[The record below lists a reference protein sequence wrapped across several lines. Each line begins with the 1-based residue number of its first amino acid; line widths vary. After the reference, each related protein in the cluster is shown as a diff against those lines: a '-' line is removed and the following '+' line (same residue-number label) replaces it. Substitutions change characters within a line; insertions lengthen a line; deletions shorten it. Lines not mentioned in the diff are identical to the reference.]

1 MLAIFYSVYNLL
13 LSQIDK
19 LFSFENRF
27 RSDGQVQYNN
37 FLFGILLPIFT
48 EYFIILYNSPF
59 LLTLSIFMYRLDDWL
74 KAGVNCADNIVVVN
88 KESSNS
94 LEDEYLADCNTI
106 VAVQTLFRLVIMLLH
121 LNNIIN
127 AIL

>member
-1 MLAIFYSVYNLL
+1 MKNHL
-13 LSQIDK
+13 
-19 LFSFENRF
+19 
-27 RSDGQVQYNN
+27 RSEGKVHYNN

-48 EYFIILYNSPF
+48 EYFIILYNSLF
-59 LLTLSIFMYRLDDWL
+59 SLTLSIFMYRLDDWL